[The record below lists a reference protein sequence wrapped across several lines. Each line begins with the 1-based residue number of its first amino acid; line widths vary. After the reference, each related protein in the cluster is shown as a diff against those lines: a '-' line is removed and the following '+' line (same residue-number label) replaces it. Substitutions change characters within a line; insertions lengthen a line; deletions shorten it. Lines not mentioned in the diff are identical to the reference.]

1 MRKAL
6 RSKGWRLPDKSELA
20 SEQAR
25 SPILTEIAFLERVL
39 QLCEDRTQG
48 P

>member
-1 MRKAL
+1 MTKAL
-6 RSKGWRLPDKSELA
+6 RIKDWRLPDKSELA

-25 SPILTEIAFLERVL
+25 SRILTETAFLERVL